1 MKYVLSDIVGTLARY
16 HQRATYGAVAALLG
30 TSPRSVMRG
39 CNRDWLHSWVV
50 NQKDGLPS
58 EYHAL
63 QIDPHIRE
71 RERILTTPEELR
83 EWLSN
88 PG

>member
-1 MKYVLSDIVGTLARY
+1 
-16 HQRATYGAVAALLG
+16 
-30 TSPRSVMRG
+30 
-39 CNRDWLHSWVV
+39 V

-71 RERILTTPEELR
+71 RERILATPEELR
-83 EWLSN
+83 EWLNN